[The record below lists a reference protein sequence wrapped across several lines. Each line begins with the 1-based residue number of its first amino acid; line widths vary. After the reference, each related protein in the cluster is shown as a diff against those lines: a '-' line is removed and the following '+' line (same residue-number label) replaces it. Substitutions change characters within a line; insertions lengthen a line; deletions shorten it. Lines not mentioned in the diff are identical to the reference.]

1 MLFVPFLLLLLW
13 DGLSVVQGRVQSETI
28 PSSPPQKRDDSTV
41 TFDVSD
47 YLSTTVSK
55 LSPLSRPLTQQ
66 TTRPVWLRLQV
77 LR

>member
-1 MLFVPFLLLLLW
+1 MLFVPLLLLLLW
-13 DGLSVVQGRVQSETI
+13 NGLCVVQGRFQSEPI
-28 PSSPPQKRDDSTV
+28 PSSPPQKRDDSIA

-47 YLSTTVSK
+47 YLSTTVSM
-55 LSPLSRPLTQQ
+55 LSPPSRPLTQQ